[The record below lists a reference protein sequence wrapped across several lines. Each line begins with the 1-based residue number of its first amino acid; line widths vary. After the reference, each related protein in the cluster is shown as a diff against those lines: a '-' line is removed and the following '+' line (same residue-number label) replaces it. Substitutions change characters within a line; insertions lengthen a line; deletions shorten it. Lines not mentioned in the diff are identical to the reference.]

1 MGAIN
6 KTLLT
11 FYFKDADR
19 LLLSKP
25 WKFQNM
31 KLFVLWSFI
40 HGTYGL
46 TGSVGT
52 QKQKLL
58 RDNKNTQNYTKELLM
73 TQITMMV

>member
-1 MGAIN
+1 
-6 KTLLT
+6 
-11 FYFKDADR
+11 
-19 LLLSKP
+19 
-25 WKFQNM
+25 M

-40 HGTYGL
+40 LGTYGL